1 MDKSTSGWNL
11 DGMTISMELD
21 KSGCW
26 IAHFCPH

>member
-11 DGMTISMELD
+11 DGMTIRMELD
-21 KSGCW
+21 KPGCW